1 MAAHRLSSALVL
13 GIALTCFI
21 HLPAPCFAQDNLSAD
36 ANVQPADCPTLTIF
50 PQMVATVVVSCDK
63 GDSVEV
69 TMPLKPDAQ
78 GFAQAKSVRGNY
90 EFREYRI
97 TRVEQ
102 QEHAFDNLMQ
112 LIPMAG
118 FFVKYAF
125 SPSIITARNGDTW
138 IRININDD
146 SYNVSVVRVK
156 EEPWTP
162 VKDAEGISREMQ
174 THSRVAVYGIEFS
187 PDNQTINEEGSKI
200 LSEVLKYLKENPNLA
215 VVVESHKFS
224 SKGNAEDDLGIT
236 RRRASALVDW
246 LVAHGITAGR
256 LQSMA
261 LGRTKPV
268 TENDTTIEIQQNER
282 IVLAKTAS

>member
-1 MAAHRLSSALVL
+1 MAAHHLSSALVL
-13 GIALTCFI
+13 GIALICSI
-21 HLPAPCFAQDNLSAD
+21 HLPAPCFAQDNLSSD

-50 PQMVATVVVSCDK
+50 PQLVATVVVSCDK

-78 GFAQAKSVRGNY
+78 GFARAKSVRGHY

-97 TRVEQ
+97 AQVEQ

-118 FFVKYAF
+118 FFVKYAYR
-125 SPSIITARNGDTW
+125 PSVITARNPDTW
-138 IRININDD
+138 IRINLNGD
-146 SYNVSVVRVK
+146 SYNVSVVRAQ

-187 PDNQTINEEGSKI
+187 PENQAINEETSKI
-200 LSEVLKYLKENPNLA
+200 LVEVLKYLKENPNLA
-215 VVVESHKFS
+215 VIVESHKFS
-224 SKGNAEDDLGIT
+224 TKGNAEDDLEIT
-236 RRRASALVDW
+236 RKRGNAVVDW

-256 LQSMA
+256 LQSKA

-268 TENDTTIEIQQNER
+268 TENDTPIEIQRNER
-282 IVLAKTAS
+282 IAFAKAAS

>member
-69 TMPLKPDAQ
+69 SIPLKPDAQ